1 MESTKETWCQAG
13 PEGPIFCI
21 NNCGFWESAAT
32 MNMQRCYAIKAQ
44 QAAPMELNVVPVQAR
59 ADGSSSSQVAEAKP
73 NVGPSRCFTCPTRT
87 ALLLI
92 TKANPVI
99 KAEKLDKI
107 RRTEFGQSMIIVTTQ
122 KSLYPLRMR
131 CKLGSP
137 VRLVRKF
144 EFSKAMK
151 KWPFANCL

>member
-59 ADGSSSSQVAEAKP
+59 ADGSSSSQVARLSRMWDQADASLVPRGLVKP
-73 NVGPSRCFTCPTRT
+73 ASTVSVANFSALLTATLSKT

-107 RRTEFGQSMIIVTTQ
+107 
-122 KSLYPLRMR
+122 
-131 CKLGSP
+131 
-137 VRLVRKF
+137 
-144 EFSKAMK
+144 
-151 KWPFANCL
+151 